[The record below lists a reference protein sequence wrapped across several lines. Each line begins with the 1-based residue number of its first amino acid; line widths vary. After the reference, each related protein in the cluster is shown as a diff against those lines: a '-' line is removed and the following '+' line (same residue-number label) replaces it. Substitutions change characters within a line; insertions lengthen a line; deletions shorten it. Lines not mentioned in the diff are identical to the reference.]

1 MAPAPPRQD
10 RRLGR
15 AAGALRARLPPL
27 PDRAAALGAVPTGL
41 GLAGL
46 AGLVVLSGCAT
57 TTDGGAGTS
66 SSSSSSSTSASGTA
80 SRPGALTG
88 DVTVLAA
95 ASLDPVMTDL
105 AKTLERDN
113 PGLRVTVSFGASSAL
128 AQQVVAGA
136 PADVIVTA
144 SAATM
149 RTVTD
154 AGDTDGPPVVVAR
167 NSLEIAV
174 PPDDPAGVGSLAD
187 LARPGVKV
195 ALCAPEVPC
204 GAAAQ
209 QLLDLA
215 GVSLTPVTYG
225 RDVSATVALVRLGE
239 VDAALVYRTDVIT
252 AAGAVKGVEVPQAGQ
267 VVTDYPAAVVEGSQ
281 HAPAARAVV
290 DLLAS
295 PRGQDAL
302 GEAGFAAP

>member
-1 MAPAPPRQD
+1 MAPAPPRRGL
-10 RRLGR
+10 RRGR
-15 AAGALRARLPPL
+15 AAGAVRTAVV
-27 PDRAAALGAVPTGL
+27 GAVLTGAS
-41 GLAGL
+41 GLSA
-46 AGLVVLSGCAT
+46 LSGCAAPA
-57 TTDGGAGTS
+57 DGGSGTGS
-66 SSSSSSSTSASGTA
+66 SPTGSSGTA
-80 SRPGALTG
+80 ERPGALTG

-105 AKTLERDN
+105 AKDLEHDN

-136 PADVIVTA
+136 PADVVVTA

-149 RTVTD
+149 RTITE

-187 LARPGVKV
+187 LVRPGVDV
-195 ALCAPEVPC
+195 ALCAPQVPC

-209 QLLDLA
+209 QLLDEE
-215 GVSLTPVTYG
+215 GVSLIPVTYG
-225 RDVSATVALVRLGE
+225 RDVSATVRLVRLGE
-239 VDAALVYRTDVIT
+239 VDAALVYRTDVIA
-252 AAGAVKGVEVPQAGQ
+252 AAGAVRGVEVPGADR
-267 VVTDYPAAVVEGSQ
+267 VVTDYPAAVVRGSE

-295 PRGQDAL
+295 PRGRAAL